1 VGTSRSRK
9 CSPTASLFNIAR
21 FFAGMT
27 SEPHDAYD
35 QTAMG
40 DPVDEQGQVQY
51 HHQTVTGHPDEGVY
65 KVEVA
70 EINPIHHHNHQEV

>member
-1 VGTSRSRK
+1 
-9 CSPTASLFNIAR
+9 
-21 FFAGMT
+21 MT